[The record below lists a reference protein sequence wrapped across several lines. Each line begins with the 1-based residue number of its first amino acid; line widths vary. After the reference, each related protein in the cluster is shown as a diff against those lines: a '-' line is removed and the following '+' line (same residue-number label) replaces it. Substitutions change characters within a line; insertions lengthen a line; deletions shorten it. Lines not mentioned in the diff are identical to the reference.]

1 MDAMEALSGVDT
13 DGSAYFEVT
22 RADGNME
29 DIKAYYASIGAWR
42 FETDQSAPL
51 DYYYNVGGGYD
62 AAYGYA

>member
-1 MDAMEALSGVDT
+1 MVQWKPLSSVDT
-13 DGSAYFEVT
+13 DGSTYFEVT

-42 FETDQSAPL
+42 FETDLSAPL

-62 AAYGYA
+62 AAKL